1 MCCPHCLSSFTSTRK
16 HPTSPG
22 HRTFSCSDRPKRY
35 NERTVSPFNDLQS
48 PTDIVLLAVLSH
60 PRLKLGFRD
69 VVGLLLQHGYRVSYQ
84 SIRFWKFRFAP
95 LISDRLRARRRG
107 RAGRSWYLD
116 ETYSRVGGRWRY
128 LVEP

>member
-1 MCCPHCLSSFTSTRK
+1 MLPALSVFFHLFEK
-16 HPTSPG
+16 A
-22 HRTFSCSDRPKRY
+22 SDFAGSSDIFLQRLHKRY

-69 VVGLLLQHGYRVSYQ
+69 VVELLLQHGYMVSYE